1 LVATQT
7 DLRADEET
15 VERMAQD
22 GKLAVSVHEG
32 QRMAREVGA
41 AKYLE
46 CSAKMLEGVKD
57 VFDQVSM
64 QILRDYLR

>member
-1 LVATQT
+1 
-7 DLRADEET
+7 
-15 VERMAQD
+15 
-22 GKLAVSVHEG
+22 
-32 QRMAREVGA
+32 MAREVGA